1 MNAKR
6 WVLLMATVTA
16 LGGSVVRVASA
27 QSDAELFQKSY
38 DSEAVGKLPE
48 ALAALDKLPA
58 DRQSA
63 YVTQLRRGWLLY
75 KLGRSAD
82 AIEPYNKAIAL
93 EPGGVEARVGVLLPL
108 MALRRWAD
116 AETHAREVLKRDP
129 GNYLATIRFAFTVY
143 SLGRYGEAEGAYKRV
158 LELYPSDVDARAGLG
173 WSLVK
178 LGKLADAARE
188 FRAVLAIAPR
198 NALALDGMKATGA
211 SN

>member
-6 WVLLMATVTA
+6 WILLMVTVTA

-27 QSDAELFQKSY
+27 ESDADLFQKSY

-58 DRQSA
+58 ERRDA
-63 YVTQLRRGWLLY
+63 YVAQLRKGWLLY

-93 EPGGVEARVGVLLPL
+93 EPGGVEARVGVMLPL

-116 AETHAREVLKRDP
+116 TETTAREVLKRDP

-143 SLGRYGEAEGAYKRV
+143 SLGRFGEAEAAYKRV
-158 LELYPSDVDARAGLG
+158 IELYPSDVDARAGLG
-173 WSLVK
+173 WSQVK
-178 LGKLADAARE
+178 LGKLADAAKE
-188 FRAVLAIAPR
+188 FRTVLAISPR
-198 NALALDGMKATGA
+198 NALAQDGMKATGA
-211 SN
+211 SH